1 MMMLVFLTDPACE
14 ALEIGGTVD
23 VVVAR
28 VPTSLSPPQVALF
41 WRRRSTSSQARPYGS
56 GSP

>member
-1 MMMLVFLTDPACE
+1 MLVFLTDPACE

-28 VPTSLSPPQVALF
+28 VPASLSPPQVALWVEHTLDLF
-41 WRRRSTSSQARPYGS
+41 LDETA
-56 GSP
+56 